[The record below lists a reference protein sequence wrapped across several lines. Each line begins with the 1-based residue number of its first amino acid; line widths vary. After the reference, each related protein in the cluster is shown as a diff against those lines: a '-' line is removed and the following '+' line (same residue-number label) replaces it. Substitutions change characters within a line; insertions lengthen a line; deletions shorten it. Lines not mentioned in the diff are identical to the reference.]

1 MDHDKPD
8 AAALLHLRAAGLA
21 KGDPLALPITPASM
35 FSLPGAPEAGV
46 DAYGRMSNP
55 TWRALEEA
63 LGHLEGA
70 PALAFPSGMAA
81 ICAALFATL
90 KAGDRLLLPAD
101 GYYTPRVL
109 ADRFLAGLGIA
120 VETRATARIAEGG
133 FDGFRAVL
141 IETPSNPGLEI
152 CDLAEVTAM
161 VRGAGGISIVDN
173 TTMTPFGQRPLA
185 LGADIVVASD
195 TKAPG
200 GHSDLLMGHVASGDA
215 DLMGAMRDWRTL
227 TGSIPSAFDAW
238 LLHRSLETLE
248 LRFERMCDSAGEIAA
263 RLVGHPGVRAVVY
276 PGLADH
282 PQHALAVRQMRRAG
296 FLIGL
301 TLPDAASADRFIA
314 SCPLVEPATSFGGVH
329 TTAERRA
336 RWGDAVPDGYL
347 RLSVGTE
354 PVGPLWEA
362 IARALGRPAD

>member
-1 MDHDKPD
+1 MATEKPD
-8 AAALLHLRAAGLA
+8 AARLLHLRAAALS
-21 KGDPLALPITPASM
+21 KGAPLALPLTQASM
-35 FSLPGAPEAGV
+35 FYLPGDPETGV
-46 DAYGRMSNP
+46 DAYGRMTNP
-55 TWRALEEA
+55 TWAAVEEM

-81 ICAALFATL
+81 ITAALFATL

-109 ADRFLAGLGIA
+109 GDRFLNRLGIA
-120 VETRATARIAEGG
+120 VELRPTASLADGG
-133 FDGFRAVL
+133 FDGFAAVL
-141 IETPSNPGLEI
+141 IETPSNPGLDL
-152 CDLAEVTAM
+152 CDLAEVTAQI
-161 VRGAGGISIVDN
+161 RAAGGVSIVDN

-200 GHSDLLMGHVASGDA
+200 GHSDFLAGHVASKDA
-215 DLMGAMRDWRTL
+215 ALFEAMREWRTL
-227 TGSIPSAFDAW
+227 TGSISGPFDAW

-248 LRFERMCDSAGEIAA
+248 LRFERMCDTATEIAE
-263 RLVGHPGVRAVVY
+263 RLSGHSVVRALRY
-276 PGLADH
+276 PGLPSDPAH
-282 PQHALAVRQMRRAG
+282 NLATRQMRRPG

-301 TLPDAASADRFIA
+301 TLADQAAADRFIE
-314 SCPLVEPATSFGGVH
+314 SCPLIEPATSFGGVY

-336 RWGDAVPDGYL
+336 RWGDAVEPGFV

-354 PVGPLWEA
+354 PVEALWPAIEA
-362 IARALGRPAD
+362 ALEAGR